1 MYGITFVLKQRNH
14 NKIFE
19 EKNDR
24 KEVTVDLKMEV
35 GHHQSHRF
43 QNLRKRIDIKL
54 SRIWLIT

>member
-43 QNLRKRIDIKL
+43 QNVSEKKNRY
-54 SRIWLIT
+54 